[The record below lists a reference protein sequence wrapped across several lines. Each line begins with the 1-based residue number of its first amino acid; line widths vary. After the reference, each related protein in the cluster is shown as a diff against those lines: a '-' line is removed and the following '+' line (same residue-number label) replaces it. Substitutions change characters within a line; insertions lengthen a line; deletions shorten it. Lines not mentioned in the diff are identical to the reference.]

1 MKANKNLFLGMAAAG
16 VAIAGAIIFFTS
28 TRKGKRTVD
37 KWNTKRKKMTEE
49 IKEIVNDAKK
59 RIKELREDMIQNCA
73 TDGGK

>member
-1 MKANKNLFLGMAAAG
+1 MAAAG